1 MDTDGFWTEGAA
13 PDPMALSSERGVQ
26 RGRVHLSRDL
36 MVCDSDLALRLCDTA
51 KPSPA
56 ATGVKRGDRPKAP
69 GTK

>member
-1 MDTDGFWTEGAA
+1 MF
-13 PDPMALSSERGVQ
+13 
-26 RGRVHLSRDL
+26 RDL